1 VGELDMFTNIWCYND
16 DFDVLL
22 QTLDVTIC
30 QTDDMDE
37 TEAESNLM
45 RYTNCSYDTGKQG
58 WEYKLQEMAE
68 S

>member
-1 VGELDMFTNIWCYND
+1 MYQTD
-16 DFDVLL
+16 DVDVLL

-45 RYTNCSYDTGKQG
+45 RYVNSSYDMGKQG
-58 WEYKLQEMAE
+58 RENKLQEMAE